1 MAIGHE
7 ISQTTIVEGK
17 TTYNST
23 HYLSDGEKLEYWN
36 DCISEQ
42 FTQMEA
48 VPDEKT
54 PFEAALTCKT
64 AYGFSLANPIS
75 TAASVRHTNNHIR
88 TSSERVFLLH
98 LQRKGTSVNIQG
110 NNVAFLKPGDFT
122 ICDSASPYEV
132 RFKNEIDMLVA
143 RVPEKQILSRVPDLH
158 LQTAICVSGDSGVG
172 ALASKMIQAIW
183 EDDTSKTDM
192 MLDHKIAGNMLD
204 LIATAYSSQDIGK
217 RETISET
224 RRYQVMEF
232 VDRNIH
238 NANLSPKVIA
248 EASNI
253 SLRYLHKLFNEHGT
267 TVNGW
272 IIEKRL
278 DLAAKLLRDSREEAV
293 SITEIAYKTGFKDV
307 SHFSNRFRKSYGMS
321 PRSYRFE

>member
-1 MAIGHE
+1 MTIESG
-7 ISQTTIVEGK
+7 ISQNAFEEGK
-17 TTYNST
+17 ATYKST
-23 HYLSDGEKLEYWN
+23 RYHSDIEKIEYWN

-42 FTQMEA
+42 FTHMEA
-48 VPDEKT
+48 VPDEET
-54 PFEAALTCKT
+54 PFEAALTCKK

-75 TAASVRHTNNHIR
+75 TAASVFHTNTHIR
-88 TSSERVFLLH
+88 ASTERVFLLH

-110 NNVAFLKPGDFT
+110 NNVAFLKSGDFT

-132 RFKNEIDMLVA
+132 RFKHEIDMLVA
-143 RVPEKQILSRVPDLH
+143 RVPEKQLLSRVPDLH
-158 LQTAICVSGDSGVG
+158 LQTATCVSGESGVG

-183 EDDTSKTDM
+183 EGDASKNDM
-192 MLDHKIAGNMLD
+192 MIDHKVAGNMLD
-204 LIATAYSSQDIGK
+204 LIATAYSSRNK
-217 RETISET
+217 VERESISET

-253 SLRYLHKLFNEHGT
+253 SLRYLHKLFSEHGT

-278 DLAAKLLRDSREEAV
+278 DLAAKLLRDTREDAV
-293 SITEIAYKTGFKDV
+293 SITEIAYKIGFKDV
-307 SHFSNRFRKSYGMS
+307 SHFSSRFRKSYGVS